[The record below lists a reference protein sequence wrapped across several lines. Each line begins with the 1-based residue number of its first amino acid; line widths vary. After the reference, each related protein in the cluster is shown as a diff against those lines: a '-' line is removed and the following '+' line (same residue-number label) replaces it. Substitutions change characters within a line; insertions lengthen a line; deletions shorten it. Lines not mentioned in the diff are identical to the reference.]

1 MFLCN
6 TPHSYKGELDK
17 PVLEHTVTV
26 VFSLD
31 PGFHPIVL
39 VEGDGVA
46 VLKSSDKCDE
56 GGAAFFSRGC

>member
-17 PVLEHTVTV
+17 PLLEHTVTV

-39 VEGDGVA
+39 VEGR
-46 VLKSSDKCDE
+46 
-56 GGAAFFSRGC
+56 GGCLEEFGQMRGWGSVFLT